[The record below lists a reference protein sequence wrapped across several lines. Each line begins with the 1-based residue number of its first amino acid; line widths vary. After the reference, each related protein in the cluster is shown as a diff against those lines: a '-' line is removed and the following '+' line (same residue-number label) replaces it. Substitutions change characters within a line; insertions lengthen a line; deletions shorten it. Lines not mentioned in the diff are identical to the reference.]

1 MVTKLSRIVRN
12 DAEIKMPE
20 GHTIHRAA
28 RDHHK
33 ALAGQKLTIQSPQGR
48 FAEGARQ
55 LTGEICTAVEAFGK
69 HLIYRFDTG
78 NSLHVHLGLFGKI
91 RKNTLPLEQTKGAVR
106 VRLIS
111 KSHFIDIN
119 GPSICEVLATEEL
132 KRLIDRVGPDVLRSD
147 ADPDLAYEK
156 IRKSNSSIGS
166 LIMNQSVMA
175 GIGNIYRT
183 EILWRQAVHPE
194 TPGKMIDKQTFDR
207 IWNDAKAL
215 LTLGVKHNAIITK
228 EGASKSQGKYRE
240 CVNIFAMESCP
251 VCKDEICRL
260 EINGRRAF
268 VCQNCQPLP
277 F

>member
-1 MVTKLSRIVRN
+1 
-12 DAEIKMPE
+12 MPE

-28 RDHHK
+28 IDHHK
-33 ALAGQKLTIQSPQGR
+33 VLAGDKITIQSPQGR
-48 FAEGARQ
+48 FAEGSQ
-55 LTGEICTAVEAFGK
+55 HLSGKLCTAVEAFGK
-69 HLIYRFDTG
+69 HLVYRFEAGD
-78 NSLHVHLGLFGKI
+78 SLHIHLGLFGKI
-91 RKNTLPLEQTKGAVR
+91 RKHKFPLKEPRGTVR

-111 KSHFIDIN
+111 GTHDIDIN
-119 GPSICEVLATEEL
+119 GPSICDVLNIEEL
-132 KRLIDRVGPDVLRSD
+132 TKLTARISPDVLRSD
-147 ADPDLAYEK
+147 ANPDLAFK
-156 IRKSNSSIGS
+156 RISKSKSSIGS

-194 TPGKMIDKQTFDR
+194 TLGNNIDRQTFDR

-228 EGASKSQGKYRE
+228 RGAGRFKSKCRE
-240 CVNIFAMESCP
+240 DFNIFAKETCP
-251 VCKDEICRL
+251 DCKGEISRF

-268 VCQNCQPLP
+268 VCEHCQPSP